1 MKTVMNKMLLAL
13 AVMSATSAVNA
24 ATVTDRVTG
33 TADIVF
39 NQPAN
44 PLTLTITPRTGL
56 VAGDYSVNGT
66 EAADFTVTSDREAM
80 LAVAWTE
87 GFSGQQ
93 VLGSPHR
100 VRAVI
105 SGTNDPDNNQA
116 SFYLAGDNGTSI
128 VPVDNVDWSVYQESK
143 EFKGFVVADSQIR
156 ADTYR
161 ISIDA
166 AVYNM

>member
-1 MKTVMNKMLLAL
+1 MMKTVMNKMLLAL

-24 ATVTDRVTG
+24 ATVTDRVSG

-44 PLTLTITPRTGL
+44 PLKLTITPRTGL
-56 VAGDYSVNGT
+56 VAGDYSVTAT

-87 GFSGQQ
+87 GFAGQQ
-93 VLGSPHR
+93 PQG

-105 SGTNDPDNNQA
+105 SGTNDPDNNKA
-116 SFYLAGDNGTSI
+116 SFYLAGDNGTSTI
-128 VPVDNVDWSVYQESK
+128 PVDNVDWSVYKEST
-143 EFKGFVVADSQIR
+143 EFKGFVVADSQIN